1 MIKIF
6 FFFLLFSQASFARLL
21 EYDVV
26 GSDKHFFELKNV
38 CERMGHQHSP
48 IIDITSMNEIDCMG
62 KKIKV
67 IDFCLQDFKKDQKFI
82 RGFADKKEK
91 KIICELASRVMLKL
105 ECDTKNDIN
114 CMDSEIGCT
123 EYKKTLAYN
132 LKLAQHSLIDPS
144 GQPEDKKVRQ
154 KVLTCHYTQEI

>member
-1 MIKIF
+1 M
-6 FFFLLFSQASFARLL
+6 FFLFIILFSQASFSRLL

-26 GSDKHFFELKNV
+26 GSDKRFFELKNV
-38 CERMGHQHSP
+38 CERMGHLHTP
-48 IIDITSMNEIDCMG
+48 IIDISSSNELDCMG
-62 KKIKV
+62 KKV
-67 IDFCLQDFKKDQKFI
+67 SLLEFCLKDFKTNTKFI

-91 KIICELASRVMLKL
+91 KVICELASRIMLKL

-123 EYKKTLAYN
+123 EFKKTLAHN

-144 GQPEDKKVRQ
+144 GIVEDKKSRQ
-154 KVLTCHYTQEI
+154 KVLTCHFSHEL

>member
-1 MIKIF
+1 MPFIF
-6 FFFLLFSQASFARLL
+6 LTILFFSQASFSRLL

-26 GSDKHFFELKNV
+26 GSDKRFFELKNV
-38 CERMGHQHSP
+38 CERMGHLHVP
-48 IIDITSMNEIDCMG
+48 IIEISSMNEIDCMG
-62 KKIKV
+62 KKVNI

-105 ECDTKNDIN
+105 ECDSKNDMN

-132 LKLAQHSLIDPS
+132 LKLAQHSLLD
-144 GQPEDKKVRQ
+144 QNDKLEDKKARQ
-154 KVLTCHYTQEI
+154 KVLTCHFTHEI